1 MLTGAQLSTA
11 ITAILVAAIALGW
24 TLHWIWMRL
33 SNAAVTDTARIT
45 EMINR
50 LHEAD
55 RAREAAEDARELA
68 ENLLAS
74 REAEMENRM
83 AAMQSRLD
91 GAVEGREADLTRQL
105 REAQAD
111 AEASMSGL
119 RNARERLTEL
129 EAEVERLQSEVKAA
143 RGDA

>member
-1 MLTGAQLSTA
+1 MLTGAQLTIVIAAVLFAAVVLGWVLHWLWTRLSS
-11 ITAILVAAIALGW
+11 AAI
-24 TLHWIWMRL
+24 
-33 SNAAVTDTARIT
+33 SDTARFT
-45 EMINR
+45 EMVDR

-55 RAREAAEDARELA
+55 RAREIAEDAKELA

-91 GAVEGREADLTRQL
+91 GALEGREARLSTQL

-111 AEASMSGL
+111 AEASMAGL
-119 RNARERLTEL
+119 RNARARIMKL
-129 EAEVERLQSEVKAA
+129 EEEVERLRKQA
-143 RGDA
+143 DAG

>member
-1 MLTGAQLSTA
+1 MLSGAQLATA
-11 ITAILVAAIALGW
+11 ISAVLVAAIALGW
-24 TLHWIWMRL
+24 VLHWLWMRL
-33 SNAAVTDTARIT
+33 SNAAISDTARIT

-55 RAREAAEDARELA
+55 RAREAAEDAKELA

-83 AAMQSRLD
+83 AAMQARMD
-91 GAVEGREADLTRQL
+91 GAVEGREAQLATAL

-111 AEASMSGL
+111 SEASMSGL
-119 RNARERLTEL
+119 RNARARIMDL
-129 EAEVERLQSEVKAA
+129 EAEV
-143 RGDA
+143 DALRRDG

>member
-1 MLTGAQLSTA
+1 MLSGAQLATA
-11 ITAILVAAIALGW
+11 ISAVLIAAIILGW
-24 TLHWIWMRL
+24 ILHWLWVRL
-33 SNAAVTDTARIT
+33 SNAAISDTARIT

-55 RAREAAEDARELA
+55 RSREAAEDAKELA

-83 AAMQSRLD
+83 AAMQARMD
-91 GAVEGREADLTRQL
+91 GAVEGREAQLSTAL

-111 AEASMSGL
+111 SEASMSGL
-119 RNARERLTEL
+119 RNARARIMEM
-129 EAEVERLQSEVKAA
+129 EAEIEQLRRES
-143 RGDA
+143 

>member
-1 MLTGAQLSTA
+1 MLTSAQLTIA
-11 ITAILVAAIALGW
+11 IAAVLVAAILTGW
-24 TLHWIWMRL
+24 FLHWLWIRL
-33 SNAAVTDTARIT
+33 SNAALTDTARIT

-55 RAREAAEDARELA
+55 RARETAEDARELA

-74 REAEMENRM
+74 REAEMENRL
-83 AAMQSRLD
+83 AAMQARLD
-91 GAVEGREADLTRQL
+91 GAVEGREAELSSAL

-119 RNARERLTEL
+119 RNARARIMEL
-129 EAEVERLQSEVKAA
+129 EAEVEELK
-143 RGDA
+143 RGSDAS

>member
-1 MLTGAQLSTA
+1 MLTGIQLTIA
-11 ITAILVAAIALGW
+11 IAAILIAAVAVGW
-24 TLHWIWMRL
+24 TLHWLWMRM
-33 SNAAVTDTARIT
+33 SNAAISDTARIT

-55 RAREAAEDARELA
+55 RARETAEDAKELA

-91 GAVEGREADLTRQL
+91 GAIEGREAELSTKL

-119 RNARERLTEL
+119 RNARERIMEL
-129 EAEVERLQSEVKAA
+129 EAEISEMRSEAD
-143 RGDA
+143 RSG

>member
-1 MLTGAQLSTA
+1 MLTSVQLS
-11 ITAILVAAIALGW
+11 IAIAAVLIAAVILGW
-24 TLHWIWMRL
+24 FLHWLWTRL
-33 SNAAVTDTARIT
+33 SNAALSDTARIT

-55 RAREAAEDARELA
+55 RAREAAEDAKELA

-91 GAVEGREADLTRQL
+91 GALEGREAQLTTAL
-105 REAQAD
+105 KEAQAD
-111 AEASMSGL
+111 SEASMAGL
-119 RNARERLTEL
+119 RSAREQIMEL
-129 EAEVERLQSEVKAA
+129 EAEIEALRERAES
-143 RGDA
+143 G

>member
-1 MLTGAQLSTA
+1 MLTGAQLTIA
-11 ITAILVAAIALGW
+11 IAAILIAAVVLGW
-24 TLHWIWMRL
+24 ILHWLWMRL
-33 SNAAVTDTARIT
+33 SNAAISDTARIT

-55 RAREAAEDARELA
+55 RARESAEDAKELA

-91 GAVEGREADLTRQL
+91 GAIEGREAELSTQL
-105 REAQAD
+105 REARAD
-111 AEASMSGL
+111 SEAAMSGL
-119 RNARERLTEL
+119 RNARERIMEL
-129 EAEVERLQSEVKAA
+129 EAELRERS
-143 RGDA
+143 

>member
-1 MLTGAQLSTA
+1 MLSGAQLATA
-11 ITAILVAAIALGW
+11 ISAVLVAAVALGW
-24 TLHWIWMRL
+24 VLHWLWMRL
-33 SNAAVTDTARIT
+33 SNAAISDTARIA

-55 RAREAAEDARELA
+55 RAREAAEDAKELA

-83 AAMQSRLD
+83 AAMQARMD
-91 GAVEGREADLTRQL
+91 GAVEGREAQLSTAL

-111 AEASMSGL
+111 SEASMSGL
-119 RNARERLTEL
+119 RNARARIMDL
-129 EAEVERLQSEVKAA
+129 EAEMAELQRQS
-143 RGDA
+143 

>member
-1 MLTGAQLSTA
+1 MLTSVQLTIA
-11 ITAILVAAIALGW
+11 IAAVLIAAIILGW
-24 TLHWIWMRL
+24 FLHWLWSRL
-33 SNAAVTDTARIT
+33 SHAAITDTARIT

-55 RAREAAEDARELA
+55 RAREQAEDAKELA

-91 GAVEGREADLTRQL
+91 GALEGREAQLTSAL
-105 REAQAD
+105 KEAQAD
-111 AEASMSGL
+111 SEASMAGL
-119 RNARERLTEL
+119 RGARERIMEL
-129 EAEVERLQSEVKAA
+129 EAEVEALREKSGAS
-143 RGDA
+143 

>member
-1 MLTGAQLSTA
+1 MLTGAQLATA
-11 ITAILVAAIALGW
+11 ISAVLAVAVILGW
-24 TLHWIWMRL
+24 ILHWLWVRL
-33 SNAAVTDTARIT
+33 SNAAISDTARIT

-55 RAREAAEDARELA
+55 RAREAAEDAKELA

-83 AAMQSRLD
+83 LAMQARMD
-91 GAVEGREADLTRQL
+91 GAVEGREADLSAQL

-111 AEASMSGL
+111 SEASMAGL
-119 RNARERLTEL
+119 RNARERIMDL
-129 EAEVERLQSEVKAA
+129 EAEIEDLRREMS
-143 RGDA
+143 

>member
-1 MLTGAQLSTA
+1 MLTGGQLA
-11 ITAILVAAIALGW
+11 IAISAVLVAAIVLGW
-24 TLHWIWMRL
+24 TLHWLWMRL
-33 SNAAVTDTARIT
+33 SNAAISDTARIT

-55 RAREAAEDARELA
+55 RARESAEDAKELA

-74 REAEMENRM
+74 REAEMENRL
-83 AAMQSRLD
+83 AAMQARLD
-91 GAVEGREADLTRQL
+91 GAVEGREAELSTAL

-119 RNARERLTEL
+119 RGARERIMEL
-129 EAEVERLQSEVKAA
+129 EEELRQLKV
-143 RGDA
+143 

>member
-1 MLTGAQLSTA
+1 MLSGAQLATA
-11 ITAILVAAIALGW
+11 ISAVLIAAILLGW
-24 TLHWIWMRL
+24 ILHWLWVRL
-33 SNAAVTDTARIT
+33 SNAAISDTARIT

-55 RAREAAEDARELA
+55 RAREAAQDAKELA

-83 AAMQSRLD
+83 AAMQARMD
-91 GAVEGREADLTRQL
+91 GAVEGREAQLATAL

-111 AEASMSGL
+111 SEASMSGL
-119 RNARERLTEL
+119 RNARARIMEM
-129 EAEVERLQSEVKAA
+129 EAEIEQLR
-143 RGDA
+143 RGT

>member
-1 MLTGAQLSTA
+1 MLTGGQLA
-11 ITAILVAAIALGW
+11 IAISAILAGAVALGW
-24 TLHWIWMRL
+24 MLHWLWNRL
-33 SNAAVTDTARIT
+33 SNAAMTDTARLT

-83 AAMQSRLD
+83 AAMQARLD
-91 GAVEGREADLTRQL
+91 GVVEGREAQL
-105 REAQAD
+105 AQAMREAQAD
-111 AEASMSGL
+111 SEASMSGL
-119 RNARERLTEL
+119 RNARRRIMDL
-129 EAEVERLQSEVKAA
+129 EAEIEQLR
-143 RGDA
+143 RGG

>member
-1 MLTGAQLSTA
+1 MLSGAQL
-11 ITAILVAAIALGW
+11 AIAISAVLLSAVVVGW
-24 TLHWIWMRL
+24 ILHWLWMRL
-33 SNAAVTDTARIT
+33 SNAAISDTARIT

-55 RAREAAEDARELA
+55 RARETAEEARELA

-105 REAQAD
+105 REAEAES
-111 AEASMSGL
+111 EASMSGL
-119 RNARERLTEL
+119 RNARARIMEL
-129 EAEVERLQSEVKAA
+129 EAEVEELRRQI
-143 RGDA
+143 

>member
-1 MLTGAQLSTA
+1 MLTGGQLATA
-11 ITAILVAAIALGW
+11 ISAVLVGAVALGW
-24 TLHWIWMRL
+24 VLHWIWIRL
-33 SNAAVTDTARIT
+33 SNAALSDTARLT

-55 RAREAAEDARELA
+55 RARESAENGRELA

-74 REAEMENRM
+74 REAEMADRL
-83 AAMQSRLD
+83 AAMQARLD
-91 GAVEGREADLTRQL
+91 GAIEGREAELATAL

-119 RNARERLTEL
+119 GNARRRIREL
-129 EAEVERLQSEVKAA
+129 ESEIESLRK
-143 RGDA
+143 RQTP

>member
-1 MLTGAQLSTA
+1 MLTGAQLATA
-11 ITAILVAAIALGW
+11 ISAVLFATLLLGW
-24 TLHWIWMRL
+24 VLHWLWVRM
-33 SNAAVTDTARIT
+33 SNAAISDTARIT

-55 RAREAAEDARELA
+55 RAREAAEDAKELA

-105 REAQAD
+105 REAQAES
-111 AEASMSGL
+111 EASMSGL
-119 RNARERLTEL
+119 RNARSRIMEL
-129 EAEVERLQSEVKAA
+129 EAEVEELRRQI
-143 RGDA
+143 